1 MVLMREQALVLDA
14 HPAYRAP
21 SLLWRLACE
30 LAPSPHL
37 PLPPGHRDLAD
48 AALRWLA
55 ANSQEFPSSQDNVG
69 PLYGAGL
76 RQVPSFALLVSS
88 PHRPISPCL
97 LGIGTWQM
105 RLFAGWQPIRRSSL
119 PAKTTLA
126 LFMVLVYGRYHLLR
140 QPLPSDCEWQPWLTS
155 GLPPAVPLLSA
166 LAFLFHLAPIC
177 CTASSL
183 SSFSLSS
190 LLTRDRQR

>member
-1 MVLMREQALVLDA
+1 MLWLMLLMREQALVQDV
-14 HPAYRAP
+14 HSAYRSP

-37 PLPPGHRDLAD
+37 PL
-48 AALRWLA
+48 
-55 ANSQEFPSSQDNVG
+55 
-69 PLYGAGL
+69 
-76 RQVPSFALLVSS
+76 
-88 PHRPISPCL
+88 L
-97 LGIGTWQM
+97 LGRGAWQM

-140 QPLPSDCEWQPWLTS
+140 QPLPSDCEWQQGLTS
-155 GLPPAVPLLSA
+155 GLPAVPLLSA

-183 SSFSLSS
+183 SSFCLSS
-190 LLTRDRQR
+190 LPTSDRQR